1 MSNARVLTASAVGMG
16 LILCGPLAVKE
27 AYGNEGTGNLIS
39 VRLDPTR
46 YNAGR
51 GGNAVV
57 YPVGD
62 KTGITLT
69 VSGVP
74 GYTSR
79 PIHLYSYLFEGS
91 CVSRDAEPKYALTDR
106 TLAESIAHPGAI
118 GAFRGP
124 VRISHSVPL
133 SFKELRATP
142 FAISVRLGPA
152 DGNYEI
158 LCGNI
163 PS

>member
-1 MSNARVLTASAVGMG
+1 MSNAHVLTALAAGMV
-16 LILCGPLAVKE
+16 LIFFGPLAVKE
-27 AYGNEGTGNLIS
+27 AYGNEGTKNVIN

-51 GGNAVV
+51 SGNAVV

-74 GYTSR
+74 DYTSR

-91 CVSRDAEPKYALTDR
+91 CVSRDSGPTYALTDR
-106 TLAESIAHPGAI
+106 ILAESIAHPGAI
-118 GAFRGP
+118 AAFRGP

-133 SFKELRATP
+133 SFEKLRATP